1 MKSSTQRRIRYSLA
15 IMGISLG
22 VTGGIVAAASGTPAV
37 DPNAH
42 TVISTPAST
51 APAAAKAT
59 VTEKVQQ
66 FYAHK
71 TVTAPAKPKA
81 HAATSKLIPKVAS
94 SVPSVTETSG
104 ATLQDETGTHPASG
118 LVGSGAT
125 TADGPTLGPATPT
138 PIDNGTI
145 GGPILGSNH

>member
-1 MKSSTQRRIRYSLA
+1 MKSSTQHRIRYSLA
-15 IMGISLG
+15 IMVPALA
-22 VTGGIVAAASGTPAV
+22 VTGGIVAAASGTSAV
-37 DPNAH
+37 DPLAH
-42 TVISTPAST
+42 TGISTPAST
-51 APAAAKAT
+51 ASPAAT

-71 TVTAPAKPKA
+71 AVTAPAKPKA

-94 SVPSVTETSG
+94 TVPSVTETSG

-125 TADGPTLGPATPT
+125 TPDGPTLGPATPT